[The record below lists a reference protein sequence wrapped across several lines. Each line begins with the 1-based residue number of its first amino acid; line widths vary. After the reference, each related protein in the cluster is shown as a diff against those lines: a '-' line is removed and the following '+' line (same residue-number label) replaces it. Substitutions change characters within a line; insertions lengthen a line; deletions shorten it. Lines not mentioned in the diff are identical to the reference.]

1 MISRGLIAGL
11 MLTMA
16 SAHGAVTCTVTTA
29 PLNFGTYDPF
39 AAANLDVA
47 TQATISCTS
56 TRRNGESVIV
66 TSAINRGGA
75 PTFSPRQMRN
85 AQNNTLNYNLFTTAA
100 RTTIYGDG
108 TAGTGTPAF
117 SAVIPNRF
125 TTLVVRLDIFGRIFA
140 GQDASIG
147 AYADNLIYTI
157 TF

>member
-1 MISRGLIAGL
+1 
-11 MLTMA
+11 
-16 SAHGAVTCTVTTA
+16 
-29 PLNFGTYDPF
+29 
-39 AAANLDVA
+39 
-47 TQATISCTS
+47 
-56 TRRNGESVIV
+56 
-66 TSAINRGGA
+66 
-75 PTFSPRQMRN
+75 MRN